1 MPRPRSDGTPARTEV
16 NRRKLSDAFIR
27 TVKPD
32 PDRVVVHWDTFQRG
46 LCLVVQRS
54 GHAAFKCV
62 YTIRGR
68 GPRWFH
74 LGDALAISLADARRI
89 AARIMYQVAEG
100 GDPHADR
107 KALRGRGSFEQVHAR
122 YLAEWA
128 QKRNKSWKQADAL
141 VRRYLLPKWAKMNAG
156 SIKRS
161 DARAALACVAA
172 PVLQNQIRAAGS
184 ATFTWAMREEIVDA
198 NPFARMENN
207 PTAGRERVLSDSEI
221 ALFWPHMSIQL
232 RAVLLTGQRGGEVV
246 AMRGEHV
253 KDDWWQMP
261 GAPVPSLDWPGTKN
275 GRDHRIWLSEP
286 VRLMMPD
293 LIERARGRSDNR
305 LADEMRSICERL
317 GVEDRV
323 TPHDLRRTFCSK
335 VTGLGF
341 GRDAMDRVAN
351 HRERSVGDIYDR
363 HQYADED
370 QKIMESVAAHIVR
383 LAEGGGPSSN
393 VVELRSSLR

>member
-1 MPRPRSDGTPARTEV
+1 MPRPRLDGTPARREA
-16 NRRKLSDAFIR
+16 NRRKLSDAFVR

-32 PDRVVVHWDTFQRG
+32 PDRVVVHWDTLQRG
-46 LCLVVQRS
+46 LALVVQRS

-62 YTIRGR
+62 YSIRGR

-74 LGDALAISLADARRI
+74 IGDARAVSLADARRL

-107 KALRGRGSFEQVHAR
+107 AALRGKGTFEQVHTR

-128 QKRNKSWKQADAL
+128 MKRNKSWEQGAKL
-141 VRRYLLPKWAKMNAG
+141 VRRYLTPRWAKMSMG

-161 DARAALACVAA
+161 DVRSALAVITA
-172 PVLQNQIRAAGS
+172 PILQNQIRAAGS
-184 ATFTWAMREEIVDA
+184 AVFTWAVKEEIVDA

-207 PTAGRERVLSDSEI
+207 PTADRERVLSDSEI
-221 ALFWPHMSIQL
+221 SLFWPHLSPQL
-232 RAVLLTGQRGGEVV
+232 RAMLLTGQRGGEVV

-261 GAPVPSLDWPGTKN
+261 GAPVPSLNWPGTKN

-286 VRLMMPD
+286 IRLMMPD

-305 LADEMRSICERL
+305 LADEMRSICDQL
-317 GVEDRV
+317 GVTDRV

-341 GRDAMDRVAN
+341 GRDAMNRVTN
-351 HRERSVGDIYDR
+351 HKEGGIADVYDR
-363 HQYADED
+363 HGYEVEN
-370 QKIMESVAAHIVR
+370 KNVMESVARSILA
-383 LAEGGGPSSN
+383 LAEGGAPSN
-393 VVELRSSLR
+393 VVELGARLR